1 MAVCAVAHRPTGGEG
16 AAPYSGGRA
25 NGGGLVVGPLGL
37 QKNGGVEGRK
47 EGRKGEGGGNGDKEG
62 IGDRKGEGG
71 RGERDEGRKG
81 RGKREEGRGILACF
95 SFFPRSPYPM
105 GTKTLILPHHKD
117 RN

>member
-1 MAVCAVAHRPTGGEG
+1 M
-16 AAPYSGGRA
+16 
-25 NGGGLVVGPLGL
+25 VGPLGL

-47 EGRKGEGGGNGDKEG
+47 EGRERVEGMEIRKGLGTG
-62 IGDRKGEGG
+62 RGEGG